1 MKIIV
6 AGLGKI
12 GATLVSALAEEG
24 HDVVVI
30 DCNPQVIEEITN
42 MYDVMGVCGNC
53 ADTDALEE
61 SGAKNAELL
70 IAVAGSDELNM
81 LSCFLAKKMGT
92 KHTIAR
98 VRNPEYNDRSLGI
111 MKQNLE
117 LSMVINPE
125 LVAAREMF
133 HNLKLPSAAKV
144 ETFSVRNFEMIE
156 HILKPESPLDGV
168 AVSELRSKFKAK
180 FLICAVKRGDE
191 AYIPDGNF
199 VLKSGDR
206 IGIVAE
212 QSEIV
217 KLLKEM
223 GVVSTKA
230 KNVMILGGSRTGYY
244 LAKRL
249 SQSGSKVTIIEKNRS
264 HCEVLSEALPKATV
278 ICGDSANHELLIE
291 EGLLSVDA
299 FVSLTGIDEEN
310 ILLSSFASSKGVP
323 KVIAKVNRD
332 SLIPMAEHWGLDTIV
347 SPKKMISNV
356 ILRYVRALR
365 NSEGSSVETL
375 YKLMDDMVEALEF
388 NVKNETS
395 VLDIPFK
402 ELNLNKNT
410 LIAGII
416 RDRKIIIPSGDDCIK
431 EGDKIIVLAAGYRIN
446 RLSDILK
453 QR

>member
-12 GATLVSALAEEG
+12 GATLVSTLEAEG

-61 SGAKNAELL
+61 AGAKNAELL

-156 HILKPESPLDGV
+156 HVLKPESPFDGM
-168 AVSELRSKFKAK
+168 ALSELRSKFKAN
-180 FLICAVKRGDE
+180 FLICAVKRGKE

-206 IGIVAE
+206 IGIVAA

-223 GVVSTKA
+223 GIVSTKA
-230 KNVMILGGSRTGYY
+230 KTVMILGGSRTAFY
-244 LAKRL
+244 LARRL
-249 SQSGSKVTIIEKNRS
+249 SQSGSKVTIIEKNRK
-264 HCEVLSEALPKATV
+264 HCEELSEALPKTTV

-299 FVSLTGIDEEN
+299 FVSLTGLDEEN

-332 SLIPMAEHWGLDTIV
+332 SLIPMAEHWGLDTVI

-356 ILRYVRALR
+356 ILRYVRALQ

>member
-12 GATLVSALAEEG
+12 GATLVSSLAEEG

-42 MYDVMGVCGNC
+42 VYDVMGVCGNC

-61 SGAKNAELL
+61 AGAKNCELL

-156 HILKPESPLDGV
+156 HILKPDSPLDGV
-168 AVSELRSKFKAK
+168 ALSELRSKFKAK

-191 AYIPDGNF
+191 VYIPGGDF

-206 IGIVAE
+206 IGVVAE
-212 QSEIV
+212 LAEIV

-230 KNVMILGGSRTGYY
+230 KKVMILGGSRTAFY
-244 LAKRL
+244 LARRL
-249 SQSGSKVTIIEKNRS
+249 SQSGSNVTIIEKNRK
-264 HCEVLSEALPKATV
+264 HCEELSEALPKATV

-299 FVSLTGIDEEN
+299 FVSLTGLDEEN

-332 SLIPMAEHWGLDTIV
+332 SLIPMAEHWGLDTVV
-347 SPKKMISNV
+347 SPKKIISNV
-356 ILRYVRALR
+356 ILRYVRALQ

-388 NVKNETS
+388 NVKNETA
-395 VLDIPFK
+395 VVDIPFK